1 MHHEVL
7 GQCLVVIVLQQEAHL
22 PEMEVGHPVAVGGQG
37 EPEILIELPGE
48 AEVAGRHECLD
59 FGHGEIGH
67 GFLVRLT
74 GQTWLRQ
81 YGPEDRAQARSGAA
95 SPFVSPSFP
104 SDG

>member
-1 MHHEVL
+1 M
-7 GQCLVVIVLQQEAHL
+7 ILQQEARL

-67 GFLVRLT
+67 GFLVRVT